1 MLIKGSSVM
10 EKKKMRDDIL
20 TYLKSLSIKDQKE
33 IEKKLH
39 HRLFQEDIWKQAKTV
54 GVTVSQAM
62 EWDTNTI
69 IEKAWA
75 QGKNVAVP
83 KCIPESKKMQF
94 YEITSF
100 DQLEIA
106 YFNIQ
111 EPIPKLTKIVKK
123 ESIDLLIVPGLVFDR
138 RGYRIGF
145 GGGYYDRF
153 LMNFINY
160 TVSILSN
167 RQLLD
172 EVPKES
178 HDLPVQY
185 LITETE
191 TIVVNGDD

>member
-111 EPIPKLTKIVKK
+111 EPIPKHTKIVKK